1 MEFRVLGPLEVQALG
16 HTLALGGFKQRAVLG
31 LLLLRANQ
39 VVATSEL
46 LRALWPDEHRPA
58 TARKILQNAVS
69 GLRTALARAHG
80 RNAPAQL
87 LTRAPGYVLRLPAD
101 SLDVSRFDQRVAE
114 GRAQLEAGR
123 PRRAAELLREALREW
138 RGPVLSDLVEQ
149 GIDWPEMARLRQL
162 RLDAMEFRFAAELQC
177 GHHQAVLGE
186 LITLTAAEPLRERL
200 QGQLMLALYRCG
212 RQAEA
217 LAAFTS
223 LRRTLDEEYGLEPS
237 RELQSLQQRILRH
250 DPGLVL
256 AAPTAQEHL
265 PDLVAAG
272 RAVPTAPVTAV
283 AEPVG
288 SPPGG
293 APAAGSLP
301 RPAAAPARPATAS
314 AAPAGPTAATATA
327 TAPERVRRAEADGPT
342 SERRDV
348 AVLLVRASVRPSG
361 GHAVAGAQDA
371 LLHDAMSAATESIAA
386 HGGLVVGSLG
396 QVWAALFGL
405 RDDTRS
411 AGPDAVRAALAVR
424 DRLAGRPDLTVSA
437 VVTTGGMLIRRSP
450 KGADSAVSA
459 VGVLLDTAR
468 HMLAEV
474 PHGRVYVGGRVVT
487 DTEDRIAYQRVAGGR
502 STGHGLYEALAP
514 RPRRAPAPGTG
525 HHERE
530 HELTVLTGLL
540 AHSRHRR
547 VPYLLTVLGGPG
559 SGKSRLLTE
568 FAGRA
573 GATDDTLVLRP
584 AFGGPTAPA
593 AALLDAWRAAGRP
606 RTAVSADAALAALVR
621 SVAGPGPDADPL
633 LRAVLAPDGSLP
645 GASAPAGTA
654 LGCWARVLP
663 AAARRRPVV
672 LCVDDVHLAPD
683 PVRDWLE
690 ALAGSATDAPLL
702 VVACA
707 RPELLGQRP
716 MWGVG
721 QHGASTISL
730 ASLPEPRRLPAD
742 QSAVP
747 PPRERLV
754 VLRPDSS
761 CAQLLA
767 M

>member
-1 MEFRVLGPLEVQALG
+1 MEFRILGPLEVQALG

-46 LRALWPDEHRPA
+46 LRALWPDENRPA

-80 RNAPAQL
+80 RNPPAEL
-87 LTRAPGYVLRLPAD
+87 LTRAPGYMLRLSPD
-101 SLDVSRFDQRVAE
+101 SLDVARFGRRVAE
-114 GRAQLEAGR
+114 GRSQLEAGR

-162 RLDAMEFRFAAELQC
+162 RLDAMEFRFEAELRC

-200 QGQLMLALYRCG
+200 HGQLMLALYRCG

-256 AAPTAQEHL
+256 AAPAAQEHL
-265 PDLVAAG
+265 ADLVATVPAAAAAG
-272 RAVPTAPVTAV
+272 TAGTP
-283 AEPVG
+283 
-288 SPPGG
+288 SGG
-293 APAAGSLP
+293 APAADPLP
-301 RPAAAPARPATAS
+301 RPAALAGSATSTAM
-314 AAPAGPTAATATA
+314 AAAQ
-327 TAPERVRRAEADGPT
+327 ERVRRAEAGRPS

-348 AVLLVRASVRPSG
+348 AVLLVRAAVRPSG
-361 GHAVAGAQDA
+361 EDSASGAQDT
-371 LLHDAMSAATESIAA
+371 LLHDAMSAAADSIAA

-405 RDDTRS
+405 RDDARP

-424 DRLAGRPDLTVSA
+424 DRLARRPDLAVSA
-437 VVTTGGMLIRRSP
+437 VVTAGSMLIRRSP
-450 KGADSAVSA
+450 TGPDSAVSA

-474 PHGRVYVGGRVVT
+474 PPGRVYVGGRTVE

-502 STGHGLYEALAP
+502 GTGLGLYEALAP
-514 RPRRAPAPGTG
+514 RFRRAPVPGAG

-540 AHSRHRR
+540 EHSRHRR

-573 GATDDTLVLRP
+573 GAVDDVLVLRP
-584 AFGGPTAPA
+584 AFGGPAAPA

-606 RTAVSADAALAALVR
+606 RSAVSADAALAALVR
-621 SVAGPGPDADPL
+621 SVVGPGRDTDPL
-633 LRAVLAPDGSLP
+633 LRALLAPDGSLP
-645 GASAPAGTA
+645 DGSAPDGSAPRGTAGTA
-654 LGCWARVLP
+654 LECWARVVP
-663 AAARRRPVV
+663 AAARQRPVV
-672 LCVDDVHLAPD
+672 LCVDDVHLAPR
-683 PVRDWLE
+683 PVQDWLE
-690 ALAGSATDAPLL
+690 KLAGSATDAPLL

-730 ASLPEPRRLPAD
+730 APLPDLRPAPAGG
-742 QSAVP
+742 STV

-754 VLRPDSS
+754 VLRPDAGR
-761 CAQLLA
+761 AQLLA

>member
-1 MEFRVLGPLEVQALG
+1 MEFRILGPLEVQALG

-46 LRALWPDEHRPA
+46 LRALWPDENRPA

-69 GLRTALARAHG
+69 GLRTALARAHS
-80 RNAPAQL
+80 RARPAEL
-87 LTRAPGYVLRLPAD
+87 LTRAPGYMLRITPG

-114 GRAQLEAGR
+114 GRTHLEAGR
-123 PRRAAELLREALREW
+123 PLRAAELLRDALDEW

-162 RLDAMEFRFAAELQC
+162 RLDAMEFRFEAELQC
-177 GHHQAVLGE
+177 GRHQAVLGE

-200 QGQLMLALYRCG
+200 HGQLMLALYRCG

-237 RELQSLQQRILRH
+237 RELQHLQQQILRH

-256 AAPTAQEHL
+256 AAQAEH
-265 PDLVAAG
+265 PPEPVALVANTPA
-272 RAVPTAPVTAV
+272 TAV
-283 AEPVG
+283 TEPAG
-288 SPPGG
+288 TSSGG
-293 APAAGSLP
+293 APAAESPP
-301 RPAAAPARPATAS
+301 RAAALAGS
-314 AAPAGPTAATATA
+314 AAASDPVLR
-327 TAPERVRRAEADGPT
+327 PESCRPL

-348 AVLLVRASVRPSG
+348 AVLLVRAAVRPSG
-361 GHAVAGAQDA
+361 EHVGTGAQDTLA
-371 LLHDAMSAATESIAA
+371 HDAMSAAAESIAA
-386 HGGLVVGSLG
+386 HGGRVVGSLG

-405 RDDTRS
+405 RDDTPS

-424 DRLAGRPDLTVSA
+424 DRLARRPELAVSA
-437 VVTTGGMLIRRSP
+437 VVTTGSMLIRRSSVRP
-450 KGADSAVSA
+450 DSAVSA

-474 PHGRVYVGGRVVT
+474 PPGKVYVGGRAVA

-502 STGHGLYEALAP
+502 GTGHGLYEALAP
-514 RPRRAPAPGTG
+514 RTRRSPAPGAG

-559 SGKSRLLTE
+559 TGKSRLLAE

-573 GATDDTLVLRP
+573 GATDDVLVLRP
-584 AFGGPTAPA
+584 AFGGPAAPA
-593 AALLDAWRAAGRP
+593 AALLDAWRAACRP
-606 RTAVSADAALAALVR
+606 RPAASADAALAALVR
-621 SVAGPGPDADPL
+621 SVAGPGPEADPL
-633 LRAVLAPDGSLP
+633 LRAMLAPDRSGGSP
-645 GASAPAGTA
+645 GTA
-654 LGCWARVLP
+654 LEVWTRVLL
-663 AAARRRPVV
+663 AGTRQRPVV
-672 LCVDDVHLAPD
+672 LCVDDVHLAPG
-683 PVRDWLE
+683 PVQDWLE
-690 ALAGSATDAPLL
+690 GLAGSTTDAPLL
-702 VVACA
+702 VVASA

-721 QHGASTISL
+721 QHSTSTISL
-730 ASLPEPRRLPAD
+730 APLPGPRRAPVGP
-742 QSAVP
+742 SAVP
-747 PPRERLV
+747 PPREGVV
-754 VLRPDSS
+754 VLRPG
-761 CAQLLA
+761 AGRARLLTG
-767 M
+767 